1 MSLNL
6 TFPSARPFDP
16 AVLAQSDRT
25 LEEGARPLPAQ
36 AYVSQD
42 WFDAERA
49 LLWSRSWVCLTAGS
63 YVPNKGDVIPLD
75 LAGVPL
81 FAMRGRDGAVRV
93 FHNACPHRGMKL
105 VSEKGNA
112 GALLTCPYHNWAF
125 GLSGELRQTPHIAG
139 TGKHDCPGFDKTQF
153 RVKEVASAVWF
164 DQVFVNL
171 SGDAE
176 PFEDFIAPVA
186 ARWSAFDQGSL
197 RHGGADSVLT
207 FDLNCNWKLAVENFC
222 EAYHLPMVHP
232 GLNSYSRL
240 EDHYSIEEDGRFSGQ
255 GSLVYQPARE
265 AGASALPKFPDL
277 PEHWST
283 RAEYLAL
290 YPNVLLGIH
299 ADHFYA
305 VRVYPDGP
313 DRAREVFDIYYAG
326 DEPTGPGYANVRA
339 NVRETWREVFLE
351 DVGVVEGMQDGRAS
365 PGFDGGVFTPVLE
378 GPSHCFH
385 RWSARAMM

>member
-1 MSLNL
+1 MSQTM

-16 AVLAQSDRT
+16 AVLAASDRT
-25 LEEGARPLPAQ
+25 LAEGARPLPAQ
-36 AYVSQD
+36 AYVSPA

-49 LLWSRSWVCLTAGS
+49 LLWSRSWVCLTAAS
-63 YVPNKGDVIPLD
+63 YLPGKGDVLPLD

-81 FAMRGRDGAVRV
+81 FAIRGRDDRIRV

-112 GALLTCPYHNWAF
+112 GPLLTCPYHNWAF

-139 TGKHDCPGFDKTQF
+139 TGKHECAGFDKAQF

-176 PFEDFIAPVA
+176 PFEDFIAPLA
-186 ARWSAFDQGSL
+186 ARWAPFDAGLL
-197 RHGGADSVLT
+197 RHGGEDSILT
-207 FDLNCNWKLAVENFC
+207 FDLAANWKLAIENFC

-232 GLNSYSRL
+232 ALNSYSKL
-240 EDHYSIEEDGRFSGQ
+240 EDHLTIEEDNRFAGQ
-255 GSLVYQPARE
+255 VSLVYQPDR
-265 AGASALPKFPDL
+265 GADSLPRFPGL
-277 PEHWST
+277 PPEWQT
-283 RAEYLAL
+283 RAEYVAL
-290 YPNVLLGIH
+290 FPNVMLGIH
-299 ADHFYA
+299 YDHFKA
-305 VRVYPDGP
+305 VRVLPDGP
-313 DRAREVFDIYYAG
+313 GRCREVFDLYYVG
-326 DEPTGPGYANVRA
+326 EETTGPRYANMRVT
-339 NVRETWREVFLE
+339 VRETWREVFAE
-351 DVGVVEGMQDGRAS
+351 DVGVVQGMQDGRAS

-385 RWSARAMM
+385 RWAARAMM

>member
-1 MSLNL
+1 MTASL

-16 AVLAQSDRT
+16 AVLPASDRT
-25 LEEGARPLPAQ
+25 LAEGARPLPAE
-36 AYVSQD
+36 AYVSPA

-49 LLWSRSWVCLTAGS
+49 LLWSRRWICLTAAS
-63 YVPNKGDVIPLD
+63 YVPNKGDVLPLD

-81 FAMRGRDGAVRV
+81 YAIRGRDGEVRV

-139 TGKHDCPGFDKTQF
+139 TGKHDCPGFDKSAYK
-153 RVKEVASAVWF
+153 VKQVRSAVWF

-176 PFEDFIAPVA
+176 PFEDFIAPLA
-186 ARWSAFDQGSL
+186 ARWSCFDAGL
-197 RHGGADSVLT
+197 IRHGGADSILT
-207 FDLNCNWKLAVENFC
+207 FDLASNWKLAIENFC

-232 GLNSYSRL
+232 GLNSYSKL
-240 EDHYSIEEDGRFSGQ
+240 EDHLTIEEDGRFAGQ
-255 GSLVYQPARE
+255 VSLVYQPDR
-265 AGASALPKFPDL
+265 GGNALPRFPGL
-277 PEHWST
+277 PAEWQT
-283 RAEYLAL
+283 RAEYVAL
-290 YPNVLLGIH
+290 FPNVMLGIH
-299 ADHFYA
+299 YDHFFA
-305 VRVYPDGP
+305 VRALPDGP
-313 DRAREVFDIYYAG
+313 GRCREVFDLYYVG
-326 DEPTGPGYANVRA
+326 DETTGPGYANVRA
-339 NVRETWREVFLE
+339 SVRETWREVFAE
-351 DVGVVEGMQDGRAS
+351 DVGVVEGMQEGRAS

-385 RWSARAMM
+385 RWTARAMM